1 MKMFRNFKVV
11 LLLAVLMAILPCSPS
26 LNPLFSQSTLPP
38 VYNTGN
44 VFFLYVPVS
53 PTTPL
58 LPKDTIFAF
67 CEISGKNVI
76 LGYNRWNADSGAIFS
91 AFMNETGPQ
100 APEIYTG
107 ASYGQQVFLG
117 LLRSGNLSE
126 LNLET
131 IYRAADDNKKL
142 LPELKAYPMDLS
154 VLSFSSIGDNITLY
168 PCPFYE
174 WELVQLPMPGIST
187 IALSKTPVVGELIDY
202 YKFNPR
208 YLKNGTFTLSPGS
221 DSKLQNL
228 AFGRTGTIYKRL
240 VVVGLQDIKKGYIN
254 ITVSGN
260 NYLGEPWSSNHTIT
274 FPPGKTEL
282 IPNLTTSQ
290 WQRLV
295 ASIKYQSAPGGVR
308 VYSPLLFPEVTI
320 TLSGSQVWKVSTPGF
335 PNPPVL
341 FTINCID
348 GKLDF
353 VMALPLNYPSWAK
366 LDLWL
371 RCLYSKNVTV
381 IDARKIKY

>member
-1 MKMFRNFKVV
+1 MKKLSKFFSA
-11 LLLAVLMAILPCSPS
+11 LLFLALITCMAFISPAF
-26 LNPLFSQSTLPP
+26 PQSPLPP

-44 VFFLYVPVS
+44 VFFLYVPAS
-53 PTTPL
+53 PTSPL
-58 LPKDTIFAF
+58 QSKDTIFAF

-76 LGYNRWNADSGAIFS
+76 LGYGRCKTDSGTIFS
-91 AFMNETGPQ
+91 ASMNETGPQ
-100 APEIYTG
+100 APGLFTG
-107 ASYGQQVFLG
+107 SSYGQLISLG
-117 LLRSGNLSE
+117 VLRNGNLSK
-126 LNLET
+126 LNLAS
-131 IYRAADDNKKL
+131 IYRMADDNKTL
-142 LPELKAYPMDLS
+142 LTDVKAYPMDLYE
-154 VLSFSSIGDNITLY
+154 LSFSSIGDQITLY

-174 WELVQLPMPGIST
+174 WEMVQLPIPGIPT
-187 IALSKTPVVGELIDY
+187 IALSKTPAVGELIDY

-208 YLKNGTFTLSPGS
+208 YLKNVTFTLSPGS

-228 AFGRTGTIYKRL
+228 AFGRTGKIYKRL

-341 FTINCID
+341 FTKNCID

>member
-1 MKMFRNFKVV
+1 
-11 LLLAVLMAILPCSPS
+11 
-26 LNPLFSQSTLPP
+26 
-38 VYNTGN
+38 
-44 VFFLYVPVS
+44 VFFLYVPAN
-53 PTTPL
+53 PTSPL

-76 LGYNRWNADSGAIFS
+76 LGYDRCKTDSGTIFS
-91 AFMNETGPQ
+91 ASMNETGPQ
-100 APEIYTG
+100 APGLFTG
-107 ASYGQQVFLG
+107 SSYGQLISLG
-117 LLRSGNLSE
+117 VLRNGNLSK
-126 LNLET
+126 LNLAS
-131 IYRAADDNKKL
+131 IYRMADDNKTL
-142 LPELKAYPMDLS
+142 LPDVKAYPMDLYE
-154 VLSFSSIGDNITLY
+154 LSFSSIGNQITLY

-174 WELVQLPMPGIST
+174 WEMVQLPIPGIAT
-187 IALSKTPVVGELIDY
+187 MALSKTPVVGELIDY

-208 YLKNGTFTLSPGS
+208 YLKNATFALSPES

-228 AFGRTGTIYKRL
+228 AFGRTGQIYKRI

-254 ITVSGN
+254 ITISGN
-260 NYLGEPWSSNHTIT
+260 NYLGEPWSSKHAIT

-290 WQRLV
+290 WKRLV

-341 FTINCID
+341 FTKNCID

-371 RCLYSKNVTV
+371 HCLYSKNVSV

>member
-1 MKMFRNFKVV
+1 MKMFKNFKVV
-11 LLLAVLMAILPCSPS
+11 LLFAVLLVLLAGSPS
-26 LNPLFSQSTLPP
+26 LNPLFSQSALPP

-44 VFFLYVPVS
+44 VFFLYVPAS
-53 PTTPL
+53 PTSPL

-76 LGYNRWNADSGAIFS
+76 LGYGRCKTDSGTIFS
-91 AFMNETGPQ
+91 ASMNETGPQ
-100 APEIYTG
+100 APGLFTG
-107 ASYGQQVFLG
+107 SSYGQLISLG
-117 LLRSGNLSE
+117 VLRNGNLSK
-126 LNLET
+126 LNFAS
-131 IYRAADDNKKL
+131 IYRMADDNKTL
-142 LPELKAYPMDLS
+142 LTDVKAYPMDLYE
-154 VLSFSSIGDNITLY
+154 LSFSSIGDQITLY

-174 WELVQLPMPGIST
+174 WEMVQLPIPGIST
-187 IALSKTPVVGELIDY
+187 MALSKTPVVGELIDY

-208 YLKNGTFTLSPGS
+208 YLKNTTFALSPES

-228 AFGRTGTIYKRL
+228 AFGRTGQIYKRL

-260 NYLGEPWSSNHTIT
+260 NYLGEPWSSKHTIT

-290 WQRLV
+290 WKRLV

-308 VYSPLLFPEVTI
+308 VYSPLLFPEVII

-341 FTINCID
+341 FTKNCID

-366 LDLWL
+366 LDL
-371 RCLYSKNVTV
+371 RIQCLYSKNVTV